1 MQWERSCIIMIGGAW
16 VRLPLRVL
24 QDDSITKTG
33 AAVLAA
39 IIDRADGGE
48 VELTAAEI
56 AAAAGCC
63 IRSVK
68 TATAALERAGYIS
81 IKRTNG
87 GASIY
92 KQLCLPAKRRS
103 TKRKQEPEQ
112 EQDFSKYD
120 FVINQFPE
128 VANGE

>member
-1 MQWERSCIIMIGGAW
+1 MIGGAW

-56 AAAAGCC
+56 ATAAGCC

-68 TATAALERAGYIS
+68 TATAALERAGYIA
-81 IKRTNG
+81 IQRTNG
-87 GASIY
+87 GASVY
-92 KQLCLPAKRRS
+92 KQLCLPPKRRS
-103 TKRKQEPEQ
+103 SSAKRKQEP

-120 FVINQFPE
+120 FVINQFE
-128 VANGE
+128 EAK